1 MRHFLALLVAV
12 LFTALGAYGQT
23 FRGAINGTVTDPTG
37 AAVPGANVTATE
49 AATSVAH
56 TTVSTGDGQFSFQDI
71 QPGTYKVTVSA
82 AGFQQS
88 TVSDIHVTA
97 GNVFTVPVKLSVGQQ
112 TTTVEVAAAA
122 LTVDTT
128 TAAQSDTIPSRRY
141 RTFP

>member
-1 MRHFLALLVAV
+1 MRHFLALLVA
-12 LFTALGAYGQT
+12 LLSTALGAYGQT
-23 FRGAINGTVTDPTG
+23 FRGAINGRVTDPTG

-71 QPGTYKVTVSA
+71 QPGAYKVTVSA

-97 GNVFTVPVKLSVGQQ
+97 GHGFHVPLKLSAGAQ
-112 TTTVEVAAAA
+112 TTTGEV
-122 LTVDTT
+122 
-128 TAAQSDTIPSRRY
+128 TAPRLPMGQHHPGQRSTLPN
-141 RTFP
+141 